1 MNAKLFVPVKGQS
14 NKRKSVNDS
23 LLEAVGVIK
32 NALENEPIKVLVA
45 FMKDDAEKYGQH
57 ELMLAQMLMQQP
69 MRQGTFLNQM
79 SHVSQPPLSQPV
91 YVPSNMHTMQ
101 SPKHLNGGYAH
112 QHMVQWWDPH
122 LSSLAIIHQNSPQ
135 GQYFNTDN
143 GQHYHSL

>member
-1 MNAKLFVPVKGQS
+1 MRILWKKL
-14 NKRKSVNDS
+14 RKNQVRETRQFHSLQCNFTQNLRNYSGWVQESSTHQRQQGSNDS
-23 LLEAVGVIK
+23 K
-32 NALENEPIKVLVA
+32 R
-45 FMKDDAEKYGQH
+45 
-57 ELMLAQMLMQQP
+57 ELILAQMLMQRP

-79 SHVSQPPLSQPV
+79 PHVSQPPLSQPV